1 MCAYSEWSNLARSLQ
16 QQNKHQGQHMKVHVK
31 GSPPHF
37 QEQVGWGNWLPNS
50 FLFYFVVLESP
61 ASIHLYYM
69 QIFFGDIPSTDR
81 AQWQFLFKTTS
92 LISRFFRFPFLHI
105 HKKLPFFNSSLTIG
119 IYKSIVQ
126 CCLSVIYVL
135 KYYLVPYSMELDVN
149 LFKASIK
156 LLLDFWIIGEINP
169 FTLRRPCTKSGED

>member
-1 MCAYSEWSNLARSLQ
+1 MWEVASIFKLVICWPLGPLRT
-16 QQNKHQGQHMKVHVK
+16 GF
-31 GSPPHF
+31 PPHLESLTIF
-37 QEQVGWGNWLPNS
+37 QEQVGRGNWLPNS

-69 QIFFGDIPSTDR
+69 QIFLVIFHLRIEHNDNFYLRPPLWYQG
-81 AQWQFLFKTTS
+81 FLDFLS
-92 LISRFFRFPFLHI
+92 SISIKNYH
-105 HKKLPFFNSSLTIG
+105 FFNSSLTIG

-149 LFKASIK
+149 LCKASIK

>member
-37 QEQVGWGNWLPNS
+37 QEQVGRETDYPTRS
-50 FLFYFVVLESP
+50 YFILWYWSHQLVY
-61 ASIHLYYM
+61 IY
-69 QIFFGDIPSTDR
+69 IIC
-81 AQWQFLFKTTS
+81 
-92 LISRFFRFPFLHI
+92 RFFLVIFHLRIEHNDNFYLRPPLWYQGFLDFLSSISIKNYH
-105 HKKLPFFNSSLTIG
+105 FFNSSLTIG